1 MWTTALASTTDGS
14 AYLTVHVSPL
24 LIILCTCKCSS
35 TSYLPS
41 IYTKPPRLG
50 SLGCYNQISR
60 RQVMQM
66 TRLEDLT
73 PAPSMTLP
81 IEHSSRPTL
90 GFPLGTALLLLVIF
104 ALSGMFSCCY
114 HWDKLRSLLRSRH
127 PGLFEESEHTAISI
141 ASSPSKTT
149 SDHKVNFRPM
159 HTPHQHVAEYPK
171 DHHCCKLELKIISVS
186 CLQLEKVGKECGLPV
201 IMPGD
206 KVPMFFARP
215 CPHETCLPEA
225 HKAEVPLETKCLD
238 HEPSVSI
245 CIHEST
251 VSC

>member
-14 AYLTVHVSPL
+14 AYLTVHFSPL

-41 IYTKPPRLG
+41 IY
-50 SLGCYNQISR
+50 NQISR

-73 PAPSMTLP
+73 PSPSMTLP

-104 ALSGMFSCCY
+104 ALSGMFSMCY

-127 PGLFEESEHTAISI
+127 PALFEESEHTAISI
-141 ASSPSKTT
+141 GSSPSKTT
-149 SDHKVNFRPM
+149 SDHK
-159 HTPHQHVAEYPK
+159 
-171 DHHCCKLELKIISVS
+171 
-186 CLQLEKVGKECGLPV
+186 LEKVGKECGLPV

-206 KVPMFFARP
+206 KVPKFFARP

-225 HKAEVPLETKCLD
+225 QKTGVPLETKCSG
-238 HEPSVSI
+238 PSVSI

>member
-24 LIILCTCKCSS
+24 LIIFCTCKCSS

-41 IYTKPPRLG
+41 IYTKPPHLG
-50 SLGCYNQISR
+50 SLGSYNQISR
-60 RQVMQM
+60 RKVMQM
-66 TRLEDLT
+66 TQLEDLT

-81 IEHSSRPTL
+81 IEHSSRP
-90 GFPLGTALLLLVIF
+90 PLGTALLLLVIF
-104 ALSGMFSCCY
+104 SLSGMFSCCY

-127 PGLFEESEHTAISI
+127 PAMFQDQESEHTAISI
-141 ASSPSKTT
+141 ASSPNKTT

-171 DHHCCKLELKIISVS
+171 DHHCCKLELRIISAS